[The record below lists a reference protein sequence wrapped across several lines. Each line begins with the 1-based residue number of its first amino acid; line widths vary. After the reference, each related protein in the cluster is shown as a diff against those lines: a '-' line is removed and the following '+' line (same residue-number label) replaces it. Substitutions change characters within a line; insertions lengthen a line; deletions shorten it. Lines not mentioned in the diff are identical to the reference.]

1 MSTTVEVDENGVLH
15 LPGRLLPEARP
26 HFRYRVERAGE
37 RLVLS
42 PEPVGE
48 FSERWATPESWA
60 ADFLNWANSHKDGPG
75 LPDEAVSRD
84 GIYD

>member
-37 RLVLS
+37 RVVLS
-42 PEPVGE
+42 PEQVGE
-48 FSERWATPESWA
+48 FSDSSLSSEAWA
-60 ADFLNWANSHKDGPG
+60 ADFLKWANSHKDGPG